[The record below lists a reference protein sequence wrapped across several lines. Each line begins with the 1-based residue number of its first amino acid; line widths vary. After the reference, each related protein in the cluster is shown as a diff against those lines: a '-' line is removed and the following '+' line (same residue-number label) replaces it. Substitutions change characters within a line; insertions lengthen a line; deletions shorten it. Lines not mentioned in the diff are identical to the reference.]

1 MKKIASIICLILLI
15 NSYAFDVQADDDN
28 NIEQKQK
35 TIAGKNETEIGED
48 ESRIKEEN
56 SNLEKGEE
64 ETEVA
69 EENAG
74 TEESVLQQ
82 EPRDSSENY
91 VIWGTGRGITN
102 ETIQSK
108 GNQYV
113 AEQSKISD
121 ITLTIQQKEMIDLYC
136 RNNGISGCDSGDLS
150 AYAIPNAVFVKY
162 ENAWVFISE
171 DNIYSV
177 KSPILNAY
185 IASNGANSLGTPVGE
200 QYINNNCVYQAF
212 ENGNLTYALEKTS
225 DTLCVRRGNRYYIKN
240 SLEPGEADIIVD
252 YGKKTDQVYVGDWDG
267 DGTDTLCVRR
277 GNRYYIKNS
286 LEPGEADIIVDY
298 GKKTDQVYVGDWDG
312 DGTDTLCVRRGNRYY
327 IKNSL
332 EPGEADII
340 VDYGKKTDQ
349 VYVGDWDG
357 DGTDTLCVRRGNRYY
372 IKNSLEL
379 GEADIIVDYGKKT
392 DQVYVGDWDGDE
404 IDTLC
409 VRRGNRYYI
418 NNNLEPGEADEI
430 IDYGKATDS
439 VFAGMWI
446 YEEVINEPGIEE
458 LQFNSSLGVQFN
470 SLSSGF
476 AGNAV
481 NGVSFRKNAITT
493 FIDKNGNENQICAYY
508 DYYGTIV
515 LAKRVNN
522 GSWTYEWTGL
532 KGDITDAH
540 NTVSVAVDGN
550 GYIHLAWGQHA
561 GGLNYARSEEPL
573 SLKVSMK
580 DMIGNLEDSVTY
592 PEFYNLPDGDLFFL
606 YRNGNAGN
614 GNLVLNKYYAEQG
627 VWERVQDNLISGEGE
642 KSPYWQ
648 ATVDHSGKLHISWV
662 WRETPDVSTNYNISY
677 MVSTDSSGTE
687 FTNSKGEIINLP
699 VIEDTAEVICE
710 IPPNS
715 SLINQTSMT
724 VDANDMPYIVSYWR
738 VNGVVQYNVIRF
750 TGEQWI
756 IYNTDIR
763 NTDFV
768 LSGTATQKLPCA
780 RPQILVKGAGE
791 DARIFLIFRDDER
804 NSYASV
810 AKLSLNGTE
819 IVTEK
824 MIDISN
830 SSLGEWEPN
839 YDVNLWNQKGEI
851 VLLVQKEFYT
861 RDGLEEKYRVE
872 NMYAVDIS
880 NILS

>member
-35 TIAGKNETEIGED
+35 TIMEKNETEIGED
-48 ESRIKEEN
+48 ETRIKGEN

-69 EENAG
+69 EENVG

-82 EPRDSSENY
+82 EPKDSSENY

-113 AEQSKISD
+113 AEQSKISN

-150 AYAIPNAVFVKY
+150 AYVIPNAVFVKY
-162 ENAWVFISE
+162 ENAWVFILE

-185 IASNGANSLGTPVGE
+185 IAANGANSLGAPVGE
-200 QYINNNCVYQAF
+200 QYINNSCIYQAF
-212 ENGNLTYALEKTS
+212 ENGNLTYTLEKTS

-286 LEPGEADIIVDY
+286 LEP
-298 GKKTDQVYVGDWDG
+298 
-312 DGTDTLCVRRGNRYY
+312 
-327 IKNSL
+327 
-332 EPGEADII
+332 
-340 VDYGKKTDQ
+340 
-349 VYVGDWDG
+349 
-357 DGTDTLCVRRGNRYY
+357 
-372 IKNSLEL
+372 

-522 GSWTYEWTGL
+522 GSWIYEWTGL

-573 SLKVSMK
+573 SLKVNMK

-606 YRNGNAGN
+606 YRNGNSGN

-642 KSPYWQ
+642 RSPYWQ
-648 ATVDHSGKLHISWV
+648 ATVDYSGKLHISWV

-687 FTNSKGEIINLP
+687 FANSKGEIINLP

-724 VDANDMPYIVSYWR
+724 VDTNDMPYIVTYWR

-756 IYNTDIR
+756 IYNTNIR

-780 RPQILVKGAGE
+780 RPQILVKGSGE
-791 DARIFLIFRDDER
+791 DASIFLLFRDDER

>member
-15 NSYAFDVQADDDN
+15 NSFAFDVQAYEDQN
-28 NIEQKQK
+28 MEQEQK
-35 TIAGKNETEIGED
+35 AVAEENETETEISED
-48 ESRIKEEN
+48 KSQIKEEN
-56 SNLEKGEE
+56 SGLENVGEE
-64 ETEVA
+64 SEVV
-69 EENAG
+69 EENVG
-74 TEESVLQQ
+74 TEEDVLQQ
-82 EPRDSSENY
+82 EPQDSSDNY

-113 AEQSKISD
+113 AEQSKISN

-150 AYAIPNAVFVKY
+150 ACAIPNAVFVKY

-171 DNIYSV
+171 DKIYSV

-185 IASNGANSLGTPVGE
+185 IAANGANSLGAPVGE
-200 QYINNNCVYQAF
+200 QYFNNNCVCQAF
-212 ENGNLTYALEKTS
+212 ENGNLTYTLEKTS
-225 DTLCVRRGNRYYIKN
+225 DTLCVRRGNTYYFKYSIG
-240 SLEPGEADIIVD
+240 SGEADRIIT
-252 YGKKTDQVYVGDWDG
+252 YGKKTDKTIVGDWDG
-267 DGTDTLCVRR
+267 DRTDTLCVRR

-312 DGTDTLCVRRGNRYY
+312 DEIDTLCVRRGNRYY
-327 IKNSL
+327 IKNS
-332 EPGEADII
+332 
-340 VDYGKKTDQ
+340 
-349 VYVGDWDG
+349 
-357 DGTDTLCVRRGNRYY
+357 
-372 IKNSLEL
+372 
-379 GEADIIVDYGKKT
+379 
-392 DQVYVGDWDGDE
+392 
-404 IDTLC
+404 
-409 VRRGNRYYI
+409 
-418 NNNLEPGEADEI
+418 LEPGEADEI

-446 YEEVINEPGIEE
+446 REEVINEPDIEE

-470 SLSSGF
+470 SLTSGF

-573 SLKVSMK
+573 SLKVSVK
-580 DMIGNLEDSVTY
+580 DMIGSLEDSVTY

-642 KSPYWQ
+642 RSPYWQ

-724 VDANDMPYIVSYWR
+724 VDTNDMPYIVSYWR

-791 DARIFLIFRDDER
+791 DASIFLLFRDDER

>member
-15 NSYAFDVQADDDN
+15 NSFAFDVQADEDQN
-28 NIEQKQK
+28 MEQEQK
-35 TIAGKNETEIGED
+35 TVAEENEAETEIGED
-48 ESRIKEEN
+48 ESQIKEEN
-56 SNLEKGEE
+56 GSLENVEE
-64 ETEVA
+64 ESEVVG
-69 EENAG
+69 ENAG
-74 TEESVLQQ
+74 IEEGALQQ
-82 EPRDSSENY
+82 EPQDSSDNY

-113 AEQSKISD
+113 AEQSKISN

-136 RNNGISGCDSGDLS
+136 RNNGISGCNFDDLS

-171 DNIYSV
+171 DKIYSV

-185 IASNGANSLGTPVGE
+185 IAANGANSLGTPVGE

-212 ENGNLTYALEKTS
+212 ENGNLTYTLEKTS
-225 DTLCVRRGNRYYIKN
+225 DTLCVRRGNTYYFKYSIG
-240 SLEPGEADIIVD
+240 SGEADRIIT
-252 YGKKTDQVYVGDWDG
+252 YGKKTDKTIVGDWDG
-267 DGTDTLCVRR
+267 DRTDTLCVRR

-312 DGTDTLCVRRGNRYY
+312 DEIDTLCVRRGNRYY
-327 IKNSL
+327 IKNS
-332 EPGEADII
+332 
-340 VDYGKKTDQ
+340 
-349 VYVGDWDG
+349 
-357 DGTDTLCVRRGNRYY
+357 
-372 IKNSLEL
+372 
-379 GEADIIVDYGKKT
+379 
-392 DQVYVGDWDGDE
+392 
-404 IDTLC
+404 
-409 VRRGNRYYI
+409 
-418 NNNLEPGEADEI
+418 LEPGEADEI

-446 YEEVINEPGIEE
+446 REEVINEPDIEE

-470 SLSSGF
+470 SLTSAF

-580 DMIGNLEDSVTY
+580 DMIGSLENSVTY

-642 KSPYWQ
+642 RSPYWQ

-724 VDANDMPYIVSYWR
+724 VDTNDMPYIVSYWR

-791 DARIFLIFRDDER
+791 DASILLLFRDDER